1 MPQLADLGEDLVDI
15 ALAVHDVNEP
25 GQTRP
30 DGLEDLQ
37 GAGADAEQPL
47 ETLLLLDGQVAYFV
61 VALLPELRTHPE
73 VQVADAEQTAEGIQ
87 EQGGVSG
94 CRERPEAAEEAQSS
108 GSPSGVVEGGAVGGI
123 RPSGRE

>member
-30 DGLEDLQ
+30 DALE
-37 GAGADAEQPL
+37 GPCR
-47 ETLLLLDGQVAYFV
+47 VARTPSSHLKLSFSSMGKWRTV

-73 VQVADAEQTAEGIQ
+73 VQVADAEQTAEGIE
-87 EQGGVSG
+87 EQGGV
-94 CRERPEAAEEAQSS
+94 
-108 GSPSGVVEGGAVGGI
+108 
-123 RPSGRE
+123 

>member
-1 MPQLADLGEDLVDI
+1 MLPGHLVLGVVGPIKRFGLLGRDTAILGTANHGLVPQLADLGEDLVDI

-37 GAGADAEQPL
+37 GGADAEQPL
-47 ETLLLLDGQVAYFV
+47 ETLLLLDGQVAHFV

-87 EQGGVSG
+87 EQGGV
-94 CRERPEAAEEAQSS
+94 
-108 GSPSGVVEGGAVGGI
+108 
-123 RPSGRE
+123 